1 MPDLENDNP
10 IAQGA
15 AASPPAQSAPSP
27 SPIMD
32 AFSTHLANTKAR
44 FDKTSEVS
52 KNFATVRAGLD
63 SLVKMGDAVTSD
75 DVIEEIGKLVAQGL
89 SPEPLIAMMAGDPQ
103 NGVPPMPESGQA
115 LAAWV
120 QSHEQQFVQQEQQL
134 AQVHSMA
141 QHQLGVAGVQG
152 LLIHHIEAIKG
163 QGQGPAPKGPGPAP
177 TPPPS
182 NPLAAGA
189 PSNA

>member
-15 AASPPAQSAPSP
+15 GAEGPPPAPSSHP
-27 SPIMD
+27 LINSLEAQHD
-32 AFSTHLANTKAR
+32 QAKAQ
-44 FDKTSEVS
+44 FGKIGEVN
-52 KNFATVRAGLD
+52 KNFETVRRGLD
-63 SLVKMGDAVTSD
+63 SLVKLGDAITSD

-120 QSHEQQFVQQEQQL
+120 QSHEQQFVQHERQL
-134 AQVHSMA
+134 GQIHSMA
-141 QHQLGVAGVQG
+141 QQRLGLSAAKVLVA
-152 LLIHHIEAIKG
+152 HHIADKVRG
-163 QGQGPAPKGPGPAP
+163 GAGATPAPQPQAPPPQAPAP
-177 TPPPS
+177 SP
-182 NPLAAGA
+182 NPLT
-189 PSNA
+189 P

>member
-10 IAQGA
+10 IAA
-15 AASPPAQSAPSP
+15 AGPKAQAPSP

-152 LLIHHIEAIKG
+152 LLIHHIETIKR

-189 PSNA
+189 PPNA

>member
-1 MPDLENDNP
+1 MPDLSNENDNP
-10 IAQGA
+10 IAATGA
-15 AASPPAQSAPSP
+15 KAPAQAPSG

-63 SLVKMGDAVTSD
+63 SLAKLGDAITSD

-163 QGQGPAPKGPGPAP
+163 GSKAPGPAP
-177 TPPPS
+177 PVLAPSGPS